1 MPIWLRKF
9 TFQELKD
16 HFDKRNEAQEKA
28 MKKAKGLQKAKIQ
41 RPDIKPNYNTKTSK

>member
-1 MPIWLRKF
+1 
-9 TFQELKD
+9 
-16 HFDKRNEAQEKA
+16 

>member
-16 HFDKRNEAQEKA
+16 HFDKRNEEQEKA

-41 RPDIKPNYNTKTSK
+41 RPDIKPNYSTKTSK